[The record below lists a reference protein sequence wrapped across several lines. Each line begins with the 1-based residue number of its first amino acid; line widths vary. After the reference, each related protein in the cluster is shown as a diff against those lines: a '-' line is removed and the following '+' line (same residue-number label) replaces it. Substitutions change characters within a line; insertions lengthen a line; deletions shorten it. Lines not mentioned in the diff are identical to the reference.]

1 MATKRFVSK
10 DNLGRV
16 WTRLFGKVLNSKEE
30 IEANKSENMIAGAD
44 AVKEVYSSLGGGRI
58 QLVVNE
64 DGSLGYKLDGAD
76 TVYPF
81 KSGNF
86 KLVIIIRVV
95 GRNYAGVQ
103 ATKDDTITIQ
113 CIDGDITY
121 TPAVGQSFGQSS
133 YSIWQ
138 GDQTWTEQSASIVS
152 VTYTPL

>member
-1 MATKRFVSK
+1 M
-10 DNLGRV
+10 
-16 WTRLFGKVLNSKEE
+16 
-30 IEANKSENMIAGAD
+30 
-44 AVKEVYSSLGGGRI
+44 
-58 QLVVNE
+58 VNE

-113 CIDGDITY
+113 CIDGNITY
-121 TPAVGQSFGQSS
+121 TPAVGQTFGQSS

-138 GDQTWTEQSASIVS
+138 GDQTWTAQSASIVS